1 MKLGASGSDRCWWD
15 MILEAELGRESTS
28 GGWRRSIASCASNES
43 SNERLRKCSS
53 EGTGVDAM
61 MDARVGNLGDANRWM
76 FGQVIC
82 RNNS

>member
-1 MKLGASGSDRCWWD
+1 MLA
-15 MILEAELGRESTS
+15 AELGRESTT

-61 MDARVGNLGDANRWM
+61 MDARLGYLGVMRIDGYLAKYFAEIIR
-76 FGQVIC
+76 
-82 RNNS
+82 S

>member
-1 MKLGASGSDRCWWD
+1 VRLGASGSDSCCD
-15 MILEAELGRESTS
+15 MVLVAEPGRESTA

-61 MDARVGNLGDANRWM
+61 MDARVGYLGDANRWI
-76 FGQVIC
+76 FAKELEK
-82 RNNS
+82 

>member
-1 MKLGASGSDRCWWD
+1 M
-15 MILEAELGRESTS
+15 AELGRESTA

-61 MDARVGNLGDANRWM
+61 MDARVGYLDDVSDANGWICD
-76 FGQVIC
+76 QVIC